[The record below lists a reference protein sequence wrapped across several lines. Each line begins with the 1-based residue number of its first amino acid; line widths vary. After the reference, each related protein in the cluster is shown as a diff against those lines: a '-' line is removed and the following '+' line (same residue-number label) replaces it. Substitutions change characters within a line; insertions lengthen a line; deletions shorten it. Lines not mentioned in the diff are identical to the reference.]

1 MSSFAQRS
9 AAAFSSAAEFERC
22 VALACED
29 ALSMQRQQAA
39 PPAPPPPGQTCQ
51 ARPELPEMALDAA
64 FVRALHHALGGQ
76 LPKNPTPEEWR
87 RACARAVHLV
97 SLLKE

>member
-1 MSSFAQRS
+1 MAGMSFAERS

-22 VALACED
+22 CALSCED
-29 ALSMQRQQAA
+29 ALSMQRPQVA
-39 PPAPPPPGQTCQ
+39 PPPPPGQAGP

-64 FVRALHHALGGQ
+64 FVHAVHEALPGQ

-97 SLLKE
+97 TLLRK

>member
-1 MSSFAQRS
+1 MSSFAERA

-29 ALSMQRQQAA
+29 AISMQRQQAA
-39 PPAPPPPGQTCQ
+39 PPAPPPPGQAGP
-51 ARPELPEMALDAA
+51 ARPELALDAA
-64 FVRALHHALGGQ
+64 FVHAVHEALPGQ

-87 RACARAVHLV
+87 RAQARVVHLV
-97 SLLKE
+97 SMLKE

>member
-29 ALSMQRQQAA
+29 AINTQRQQVA
-39 PPAPPPPGQTCQ
+39 PPPPPPPGQAGP
-51 ARPELPEMALDAA
+51 ARPELPEMALSET
-64 FVRALHHALGGQ
+64 FVRAMHEALPGQ

-87 RACARAVHLV
+87 RAQARVVHLV
-97 SLLKE
+97 SLLKG